1 MTLSMTG
8 CGDGVATDG
17 DNTCRVE
24 LRCVNNRHFKF
35 VFRCRDGFAAL
46 EGRAEVD
53 VRKRVRRGSVHMS
66 LDVAGP
72 AAPAGRRLDGVQL
85 ASYLDA
91 AADFCL
97 SRDLPAP
104 HAIESFLGL
113 PGVLVETAPDSDAA
127 ERAWPLVARALDAAL
142 DRLDEMR
149 RREGDALAADLRA
162 TCGEITVLAGTIRGR
177 VPQMVEAHRARLVER
192 VAKLL
197 EPQGV
202 PLAAA
207 DVARE
212 IAVLADRTD
221 IAEELVR
228 LDSHLAQFAH
238 LLGTEAPGR
247 SLDFLS
253 QELGREA
260 NTIASKAFDAEIAH
274 AVVEI
279 KTRIERLREQVQNL
293 E

>member
-1 MTLSMTG
+1 MALSMTG

-17 DNTCRVE
+17 ANTCRVE

-35 VFRCRDGFAAL
+35 TFRCRDGFVAL
-46 EGRAEVD
+46 EGRAEAA
-53 VRKRVRRGSVHMS
+53 VRKRVRRGGVHMW

-72 AAPAGRRLDGVQL
+72 VAPAGRRLDATQL
-85 ASYLDA
+85 AAYLDA

-113 PGVLVETAPDSDAA
+113 PGVLVETSPDGDAA
-127 ERAWPLVARALDAAL
+127 ERTWPLVAQALDIAL

-162 TCGEITVLAGTIRGR
+162 TCAEITGLTGTIKGR
-177 VPQMVEAHRARLVER
+177 VPQMVEAHRSRLVER

-212 IAVLADRTD
+212 IALIADRTD

>member
-1 MTLSMTG
+1 MALSMTG
-8 CGDGVATDG
+8 CGDGVATAG

-35 VFRCRDGFAAL
+35 AFRSRDGFAAL
-46 EGRAEVD
+46 EGRAEAA
-53 VRKRVRRGSVHMS
+53 VRKRVRRGSVHMW

-72 AAPAGRRLDGVQL
+72 AAPAGRHLDGAQL
-85 ASYLDA
+85 AAYLDA

-113 PGVLVETAPDSDAA
+113 PGVLVETPPDSDAA
-127 ERAWPLVARALDAAL
+127 ERVWPLVARALDAAI

-162 TCGEITVLAGTIRGR
+162 TCGEITDLAGSIKGR

-192 VAKLL
+192 VTKLL

-202 PLAAA
+202 SLAAA
-207 DVARE
+207 DVTRE
-212 IAVLADRTD
+212 IAIIADRTD

-238 LLGTEAPGR
+238 LLGSEAPGR
-247 SLDFLS
+247 SLDFLT

>member
-1 MTLSMTG
+1 MALSMTG

-35 VFRCRDGFAAL
+35 TFRSRDGFAAL
-46 EGRAEVD
+46 EGRAEAA
-53 VRKRVRRGSVHMS
+53 VRKRVRRGGVHMA
-66 LDVAGP
+66 LDIAGP
-72 AAPAGRRLDGVQL
+72 AAPAGRRLDAVQL
-85 ASYLDA
+85 AAYLDA

-104 HAIESFLGL
+104 HAIESFISL
-113 PGVLVETAPDSDAA
+113 PGVLVETAPDGDAA
-127 ERAWPLVARALDAAL
+127 ERVWPLVARALDLAL

-149 RREGDALAADLRA
+149 HREGDALAADLRA
-162 TCGEITVLAGTIRGR
+162 TCAEITGLAGTIKDR
-177 VPQMVEAHRARLVER
+177 VPQMVESHRARLVER

-202 PLAAA
+202 PLASA

-212 IAVLADRTD
+212 IALIADRTD
-221 IAEELVR
+221 VAEELVR
-228 LDSHLAQFAH
+228 LDSHLSQFIH
-238 LLGTEAPGR
+238 LLDTEAPGR
-247 SLDFLS
+247 SLDFLA

>member
-1 MTLSMTG
+1 MALSMTG
-8 CGDGVATDG
+8 CGDGVATAG

-35 VFRCRDGFAAL
+35 AFRCRDGFAAL
-46 EGRAEVD
+46 EGRAEAA
-53 VRKRVRRGSVHMS
+53 VRRRIHRGGVHMS

-72 AAPAGRRLDGVQL
+72 VAPAARRLDGIQL
-85 ASYLDA
+85 SAYLDA

-97 SRDLPAP
+97 SRGLPAP
-104 HAIESFLGL
+104 RAIEPFLGL
-113 PGVLVETAPDSDAA
+113 PGVLVEATPDSDAA
-127 ERAWPLVARALDAAL
+127 ERAWPLVARALDTAL

-149 RREGDALAADLRA
+149 RREGDALAADLVA
-162 TCGEITVLAGTIRGR
+162 TCGEITGLAGTIRAR
-177 VPQMVEAHRARLVER
+177 VPQMVEAHRVRLVER

-202 PLAAA
+202 PLAEA

-212 IAVLADRTD
+212 IALIADRTD

-238 LLGTEAPGR
+238 LLGTAASGR